1 MINKAVKDQQSRD
14 ANIHKLTSLSRDNS
28 PLSIR
33 IQTAVH
39 NPDLKPPALEHYND
53 VDGAIKWDKD
63 GLYHSIVM
71 DPPLTKNDLYLRAQK
86 HVKWEEDENNRKKRD
101 YVAKDISGSR
111 NNKHPDNNKIGNG
124 GDKTQQNRDFKPF
137 VMELTPLNTA
147 YAVIYEHIKDKG
159 LITPPPPLKE
169 STKTTRD
176 KSKRCKVHDD
186 YGHDTEDCH
195 YLRRNIER
203 LVQRGLL
210 DKYLLNK
217 TPKSTLAITIH
228 NVINACFARVSTL
241 SRRQV
246 KNAHRDKT
254 KYLREYY
261 YVNQLNFLK
270 DLIGVFCPH
279 NDALVITAWVAMW
292 RVQRIMVDAGSSAS
306 ILFSNCYSQMQLAGD
321 LIIPEDNPVVGFD
334 GTAAKAVGRISLT
347 INVGH
352 K

>member
-1 MINKAVKDQQSRD
+1 M
-14 ANIHKLTSLSRDNS
+14 
-28 PLSIR
+28 
-33 IQTAVH
+33 
-39 NPDLKPPALEHYND
+39 
-53 VDGAIKWDKD
+53 G
-63 GLYHSIVM
+63 
-71 DPPLTKNDLYLRAQK
+71 PPLTKNDLYLRAQK
-86 HVKWEEDENNRKKRD
+86 QIKWEEDEDNRKKRD
-101 YVAKDISGSR
+101 YVAKDFSGSR
-111 NNKHPDNNKIGNG
+111 NNKHPDNNKSGNG

-169 STKTTRD
+169 STKDTRD
-176 KSKRCKVHDD
+176 KSKRCKVHND

-195 YLRRNIER
+195 YLRRNIGR

-217 TPKSTLAITIH
+217 TPKSTLAITTH

-261 YVNQLNFLK
+261 YVNQLNFLEGLKVISYEDEPLCFTEK

-279 NDALVITAWVAMW
+279 NDALVITALQCGMF
-292 RVQRIMVDAGSSAS
+292 SALWLMLEVLLAS
-306 ILFSNCYSQMQLAGD
+306 YS
-321 LIIPEDNPVVGFD
+321 LIA
-334 GTAAKAVGRISLT
+334 TLRCS
-347 INVGH
+347 
-352 K
+352 